1 MKIPKQKGI
10 QVVDYYCVN
19 GSKSS
24 IEQVIAIEEE
34 HHKYMKELYKKIR
47 KESNESK
54 KN

>member
-1 MKIPKQKGI
+1 MRIPKQKGI

-24 IEQVIAIEEE
+24 IEEVIAIEEE
-34 HHKYMKELYKKIR
+34 HNKYMKELYKKIR
-47 KESNESK
+47 KERDECK